1 MNVQYQWT
9 CPPEAPRCY
18 LKTNFKY
25 WPSVT
30 LFLALLL
37 FYEKINNF
45 LDRKTDLRLIEN
57 IEFFK
62 KISLTYIL
70 NFLDS
75 FISYHFTIA
84 HPYYLAALLGR
95 RRFWKKREVY
105 RSIRGTLTQVHLTE
119 RTLPKKTARF
129 ELIRD

>member
-1 MNVQYQWT
+1 MYNINE
-9 CPPEAPRCY
+9 PAL
-18 LKTNFKY
+18 LKLLGVTWKPIFKY

-75 FISYHFTIA
+75 FISYHFTIV

-95 RRFWKKREVY
+95 RRFWKKEKF
-105 RSIRGTLTQVHLTE
+105 IDQ
-119 RTLPKKTARF
+119 
-129 ELIRD
+129 